1 MLLRLFYVAAV
12 LYLLASGARRRKI
25 QVGPV
30 AMVYYELG
38 PRRPKTGETWLLLHG
53 LGSVAASW
61 DVVLR
66 KMSRD
71 CRLIVPELSA
81 LGGTVAPGDGLD
93 VETACDVLIQLLD
106 DRREELDGRPVTVAG
121 ISLGGW
127 VAVRL
132 ALKRPDLV
140 SRLVLINAGGYRDQ
154 DWDRIQSLVTVDDLP
169 GVDRLYGAMFAQTPW
184 IMRVSREGFLRAYTS
199 NAVKNVLASLAEKDT
214 FGDDDLARIQVPTG
228 LIWGEKDGLFQVEA
242 ARAMAAA
249 LPDSH
254 LYLVGECGHAV
265 HLEKPRQLL
274 QALQR
279 FRREVPLASPRG
291 AAGPVESRDD
301 PQSAWREDHGRP
313 GVPRLPGV

>member
-1 MLLRLFYVAAV
+1 MLLRLFYIAAV
-12 LYLLASGARRRKI
+12 LYLLASGAKRKKLEA
-25 QVGPV
+25 GPV
-30 AMVYYELG
+30 GLVYYELG
-38 PRRPKTGETWLLLHG
+38 PRQPETGETWLLLHG

-61 DVVLR
+61 DVVVR

-93 VETACDVLIQLLD
+93 VETACEVLIELLD
-106 DRREELDGRPVTVAG
+106 RQYDGRPVTVAG

-154 DWDRIQSLVTVDDLP
+154 DWDAIQSLVTVSDLR
-169 GVDRLYGAMFAQTPW
+169 GVDRLYGAMFAHTPW

-214 FGDDDLARIQVPTG
+214 FGDDDLARIQIPTG
-228 LIWGEKDGLFQVEA
+228 LIWGEKDGLFQVQA

-249 LPDSH
+249 LPDAR
-254 LYLVGECGHAV
+254 LYLLGECGHAV
-265 HLEKPRQLL
+265 HLENPRKLL
-274 QALQR
+274 QALER
-279 FRREVPLASPRG
+279 VRREVPVQGER
-291 AAGPVESRDD
+291 PVEFRRD
-301 PQSAWREDHGRP
+301 PQPAWREDHGRA

>member
-1 MLLRLFYVAAV
+1 MLLRLFYISAV
-12 LYLLASGARRRKI
+12 LYILAAGARRRKI
-25 QVGPV
+25 EVGPV
-30 AMVYYELG
+30 GLVYYELG
-38 PRRPKTGETWLLLHG
+38 PRRPGTAEPETWLLLHG

-81 LGGTVAPGDGLD
+81 LGGTAAPGDGLD
-93 VETACDVLIQLLD
+93 VETASDVLIQLLD
-106 DRREELDGRPVTVAG
+106 RGYGGRPVTVAG

-140 SRLVLINAGGYRDQ
+140 SRLVLIDAGGYRDQ
-154 DWDRIQSLVTVDDLP
+154 DWDTIQSLVTVNDLS
-169 GVDRLYGAMFAQTPW
+169 GVDRLYGAMFARTPW
-184 IMRVSREGFLRAYTS
+184 MMRVSREGFLRAYTS

-214 FGDDDLARIQVPTG
+214 FGDEDLARIQVPTG
-228 LIWGEKDGLFQVEA
+228 LIWAEKDGLFQVAA

-249 LPDSH
+249 LPDSR
-254 LYLVGECGHAV
+254 LYLLRDCGHAV

-279 FRREVPLASPRG
+279 FRREVPLQA

-301 PQSAWREDHGRP
+301 PQPAWREDHGRP